1 LGVDIITTTITT
13 IEATFSIVVSVIAV
27 VVSDPLGEFTS
38 SVNWSLSGCWGSSS
52 GRSSSGSF
60 KAFASSTI
68 LGIDIITTTIST
80 IKVTFSIVVFVV
92 AEVISNPVGAST
104 AAWWGSSG
112 GWARWTGWTGWVSTA
127 TFHVGSDPGKILS
140 DSSVDSRVISQSTS
154 DTKADH
160 TSDDRLATLHADEWA
175 ARVSLAGILASGG
188 KTSTDH
194 VGGDAIAV
202 SVVAR
207 SLGHDRYADPLELLG
222 QRLGSGLKGSPSRD
236 PAWGTISRGKVVAG
250 QANGLHISSQSQ
262 RSGQFQ
268 DSNIVIHGLLVP
280 VAVDD
285 IGDLNVLS
293 IVPVDVSDHD
303 VVAG

>member
-1 LGVDIITTTITT
+1 LGVDIITATITT
-13 IEATFSIVVSVIAV
+13 IEATFSIVVSVITV
-27 VVSDPLGEFTS
+27 VVSDPLGKFTS
-38 SVNWSLSGCWGSSS
+38 SVDWSLSGCWGSSS
-52 GRSSSGSF
+52 WSRSGSL

-68 LGIDIITTTIST
+68 LGVDIITTTIST
-80 IKVTFSIVVFVV
+80 IKVAISIVVFVV
-92 AEVISNPVGAST
+92 AEVISNPVRASA
-104 AAWWGSSG
+104 AAWWGSG
-112 GWARWTGWTGWVSTA
+112 GGAWWARWTGWVSTA

-154 DTKADH
+154 NTKADH

-188 KTSTDH
+188 KTSADH

-202 SVVAR
+202 SIVAR
-207 SLGHDRYADPLELLG
+207 SLGHDRYANPLELLG

-250 QANGLHISSQSQ
+250 QANGLNISSQSQ